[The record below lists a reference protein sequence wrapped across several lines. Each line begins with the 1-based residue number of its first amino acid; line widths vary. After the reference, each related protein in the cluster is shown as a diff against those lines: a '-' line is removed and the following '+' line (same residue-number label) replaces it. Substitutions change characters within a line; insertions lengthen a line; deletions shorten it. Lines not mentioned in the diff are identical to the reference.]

1 MLSMKQINSVLL
13 PGEFFKNDFIE
24 KTEKLMSI
32 DIDTV
37 YLFDHGVNP
46 AGKDFDV
53 YKFIDGIYK
62 LNEVVDGQF
71 RLGICVLNINARSY
85 EELFDEYI
93 YKLLEIKN
101 FKLGIGTGDD
111 KFEKRQNFSN
121 DIEKIINEIVGSNK
135 FKQNNINLFIGGN
148 SEKKLKLMK
157 KYAIG
162 INQWM
167 GSKNLFKEKESQF
180 TQIKNPRGNL
190 SLCLK
195 VANPIIFDSKLNY
208 EKIYVLKDSNREIF
222 FKTIDNIFRWI
233 NTAMIW

>member
-1 MLSMKQINSVLL
+1 MKQINSVLL
-13 PGEFFKNDFIE
+13 PGEFFKNNFKE

-32 DIDTV
+32 DIDTC

-46 AGKDFDV
+46 ASKDLDV
-53 YKFIDGIYK
+53 YEFIDGIYK
-62 LNEVVDGQF
+62 LNEVIDGQF
-71 RLGICVLNINARSY
+71 RLGLCVLNINARPY
-85 EELFDEYI
+85 KELFEQYI

-111 KFEKRQNFSN
+111 KFEKRPNFSN
-121 DIEKIINEIVGSNK
+121 DIEKIINEIVDSNK

-157 KYAIG
+157 KYSIG

-167 GSKNLFKEKESQF
+167 GTKNSFEEKESQF

-190 SLCLK
+190 SLCLD
-195 VANPIIFDSKLNY
+195 VNNPVFFDSKLNY
-208 EKIYVLKDSNREIF
+208 ENIYVLKDSNQEIF
-222 FKTIDNIFRWI
+222 FKTIDNIFR
-233 NTAMIW
+233 

>member
-1 MLSMKQINSVLL
+1 MKQINSVLL
-13 PGEFFKNDFIE
+13 PGEFFKNNFKE

-32 DIDTV
+32 DIDTC
-37 YLFDHGVNP
+37 YLFDHWVNP
-46 AGKDFDV
+46 ASKDLDV
-53 YKFIDGIYK
+53 YEFIDGIYK
-62 LNEVVDGQF
+62 LNEVIDGQF
-71 RLGICVLNINARSY
+71 RLGLCVLNINARPY
-85 EELFDEYI
+85 KELFEQYI

-111 KFEKRQNFSN
+111 KFEKRPNFSN
-121 DIEKIINEIVGSNK
+121 DIEKIINEIVDSNK

-167 GSKNLFKEKESQF
+167 GTKNSFEEKESQF

-190 SLCLK
+190 SLCLD
-195 VANPIIFDSKLNY
+195 VNNPVFFDSKLNY
-208 EKIYVLKDSNREIF
+208 ENIYVLKDSNREIF

-233 NTAMIW
+233 NTVMNW

>member
-1 MLSMKQINSVLL
+1 MKQINSVLL
-13 PGEFFKNDFIE
+13 PGEFFKNNFKE

-32 DIDTV
+32 DIDTC

-46 AGKDFDV
+46 ASKDLDV
-53 YKFIDGIYK
+53 YEFIDGIYK
-62 LNEVVDGQF
+62 LNEVIDGQF
-71 RLGICVLNINARSY
+71 RLGLCVLNINARPY
-85 EELFDEYI
+85 KELFEQYV

-111 KFEKRQNFSN
+111 KFEKRPNFSN
-121 DIEKIINEIVGSNK
+121 DIEKIINEIVDSNK

-167 GSKNLFKEKESQF
+167 GTKNSFEEKESQF

-190 SLCLK
+190 SLCLD
-195 VANPIIFDSKLNY
+195 VNNPVFFDSKLNY
-208 EKIYVLKDSNREIF
+208 ENIYVLKDSNREIF
-222 FKTIDNIFRWI
+222 FKTIDNIFR
-233 NTAMIW
+233 

>member
-1 MLSMKQINSVLL
+1 MKQINSVLL
-13 PGEFFKNDFIE
+13 PGEFFKNNFKE

-32 DIDTV
+32 DIDTC

-46 AGKDFDV
+46 ASKDLDV
-53 YKFIDGIYK
+53 YEFIDGIYK
-62 LNEVVDGQF
+62 LNEVIDGQF
-71 RLGICVLNINARSY
+71 RLGLCVLNINARPY
-85 EELFDEYI
+85 KELFEQYI

-111 KFEKRQNFSN
+111 KFEKRPNFSN
-121 DIEKIINEIVGSNK
+121 DIEKIINEIVDSNK

-167 GSKNLFKEKESQF
+167 GTKNSFEEKESQF
-180 TQIKNPRGNL
+180 TQINNPRGNL
-190 SLCLK
+190 SLCLD
-195 VANPIIFDSKLNY
+195 VNNPVFFDSKLNY
-208 EKIYVLKDSNREIF
+208 ENIYVLKDSNREIF
-222 FKTIDNIFRWI
+222 FKTIDNIFR
-233 NTAMIW
+233 

>member
-1 MLSMKQINSVLL
+1 MKQINSVLL
-13 PGEFFKNDFIE
+13 PGEFFKNNFKE

-32 DIDTV
+32 DIDTC

-46 AGKDFDV
+46 ASKDLDV
-53 YKFIDGIYK
+53 YEFIDGIYK
-62 LNEVVDGQF
+62 LNEVIDGQF
-71 RLGICVLNINARSY
+71 RLGLCVLNINARPY
-85 EELFDEYI
+85 KKLFEQYI

-111 KFEKRQNFSN
+111 KFEKRPNFSN
-121 DIEKIINEIVGSNK
+121 DIEKIINEIVDSNK

-157 KYAIG
+157 KYSIG

-167 GSKNLFKEKESQF
+167 GTKNSFEEKESQF

-190 SLCLK
+190 SLCLD
-195 VANPIIFDSKLNY
+195 VNNPLFFDSKLKY
-208 EKIYVLKDSNREIF
+208 ENIYVLKDSNREIF
-222 FKTIDNIFRWI
+222 FKTIDNIFR
-233 NTAMIW
+233 

>member
-1 MLSMKQINSVLL
+1 MKQINSVLL
-13 PGEFFKNDFIE
+13 PGEFFKNNFKE

-32 DIDTV
+32 DIDTC

-46 AGKDFDV
+46 ASKDLDV
-53 YKFIDGIYK
+53 YEFIDGIYK
-62 LNEVVDGQF
+62 LNEVIDGQF
-71 RLGICVLNINARSY
+71 RLGLCVLNINVRPY
-85 EELFDEYI
+85 KELFEEYI

-111 KFEKRQNFSN
+111 KFEKRPNFSN
-121 DIEKIINEIVGSNK
+121 DIEKIINEIVDSNK

-162 INQWM
+162 INQWK
-167 GSKNLFKEKESQF
+167 GTKNSFEEKESQF

-190 SLCLK
+190 SLCLD
-195 VANPIIFDSKLNY
+195 VNNPVFFDSKLNY
-208 EKIYVLKDSNREIF
+208 ENIYVLKDSNREIF
-222 FKTIDNIFRWI
+222 FKTIDNIFR
-233 NTAMIW
+233 

>member
-1 MLSMKQINSVLL
+1 MKQINSVLL
-13 PGEFFKNDFIE
+13 PGEFFKNNFKE

-32 DIDTV
+32 DIDTC

-46 AGKDFDV
+46 ASKDLDV
-53 YKFIDGIYK
+53 YEFIDGIYK
-62 LNEVVDGQF
+62 LNEVIDGQF
-71 RLGICVLNINARSY
+71 RLGLCVLNINARPY
-85 EELFDEYI
+85 KELFKQYI

-111 KFEKRQNFSN
+111 KFEKRPNFSN
-121 DIEKIINEIVGSNK
+121 DIEKIINEIVDSNK

-148 SEKKLKLMK
+148 SEKKLKLIK

-167 GSKNLFKEKESQF
+167 GTKNSFEEKESQF

-190 SLCLK
+190 SLCLD
-195 VANPIIFDSKLNY
+195 VNNPVFFDSKLNY
-208 EKIYVLKDSNREIF
+208 ENIYVLKDSNREIF
-222 FKTIDNIFRWI
+222 FKTIDNIFR
-233 NTAMIW
+233 

>member
-1 MLSMKQINSVLL
+1 MHLMKQINSVLL
-13 PGEFFKNDFIE
+13 PGEFFKNNFKE

-32 DIDTV
+32 DIDTC

-46 AGKDFDV
+46 ASKDLDV
-53 YKFIDGIYK
+53 YEFIDGIYK
-62 LNEVVDGQF
+62 LNEVIDGQF
-71 RLGICVLNINARSY
+71 RLGLCVLNINARPY
-85 EELFDEYI
+85 KELFEQYI

-111 KFEKRQNFSN
+111 KFEKRPNFSN
-121 DIEKIINEIVGSNK
+121 DIEKIINEIMDSNK

-167 GSKNLFKEKESQF
+167 GTKNSFEEKESQF

-190 SLCLK
+190 SLCLD
-195 VANPIIFDSKLNY
+195 VNNPVFFESKLNY
-208 EKIYVLKDSNREIF
+208 ENIYVLKDSNREIF
-222 FKTIDNIFRWI
+222 FKTIDNIFR
-233 NTAMIW
+233 

>member
-1 MLSMKQINSVLL
+1 MKQINSVLL
-13 PGEFFKNDFIE
+13 PGEFFKNNFKE

-32 DIDTV
+32 DIDTC

-46 AGKDFDV
+46 ASKDLDV
-53 YKFIDGIYK
+53 YEFIDGIYK
-62 LNEVVDGQF
+62 LNEVIDGQF
-71 RLGICVLNINARSY
+71 RLGLCVLNINARPY
-85 EELFDEYI
+85 KELFEQYI

-111 KFEKRQNFSN
+111 KFEKRPNFSN
-121 DIEKIINEIVGSNK
+121 DIEKIINEIVDSNK

-148 SEKKLKLMK
+148 SEKKLKLIK

-167 GSKNLFKEKESQF
+167 GTKNSFEEKESQF

-190 SLCLK
+190 SLCLD
-195 VANPIIFDSKLNY
+195 VNNPVFFDSKLNY
-208 EKIYVLKDSNREIF
+208 ENIYVLKDSNREIF
-222 FKTIDNIFRWI
+222 FKTIDNIFR
-233 NTAMIW
+233 

>member
-1 MLSMKQINSVLL
+1 MKQINSVLL
-13 PGEFFKNDFIE
+13 PGEFFKNNFKE

-32 DIDTV
+32 DIDTC

-46 AGKDFDV
+46 ASKDLDV
-53 YKFIDGIYK
+53 YEFIDGIYK
-62 LNEVVDGQF
+62 LNEVIDGQF
-71 RLGICVLNINARSY
+71 RLGLCVLNINARPY
-85 EELFDEYI
+85 KELFEQYI

-111 KFEKRQNFSN
+111 KFEKRPNFSN
-121 DIEKIINEIVGSNK
+121 DIEKIINEIVDSNK

-157 KYAIG
+157 KHAIG

-167 GSKNLFKEKESQF
+167 GTKNSFKEKESQF

-190 SLCLK
+190 SLCLD
-195 VANPIIFDSKLNY
+195 VNNPVFFDSKLNY
-208 EKIYVLKDSNREIF
+208 ENIYVLKDSNREIF
-222 FKTIDNIFRWI
+222 FKTIDNIFR
-233 NTAMIW
+233 

>member
-1 MLSMKQINSVLL
+1 MHLMKQINSVLL
-13 PGEFFKNDFIE
+13 PGEFFKNNFKE

-32 DIDTV
+32 DIDTC

-46 AGKDFDV
+46 ASKDLDV
-53 YKFIDGIYK
+53 YKFIDEIYK
-62 LNEVVDGQF
+62 LNDVIDGQF
-71 RLGICVLNINARSY
+71 RLGLCVLNINARPY
-85 EELFDEYI
+85 KELFEEYI
-93 YKLLEIKN
+93 YKLLEIKY

-111 KFEKRQNFSN
+111 KFEKRPNFSN
-121 DIEKIINEIVGSNK
+121 DIEKIINEIVDSNK

-167 GSKNLFKEKESQF
+167 GTKNSFEEKESQF

-190 SLCLK
+190 SLCLD
-195 VANPIIFDSKLNY
+195 VNNPVFFDSKLNY
-208 EKIYVLKDSNREIF
+208 ENIYVLKDSNQEIF
-222 FKTIDNIFRWI
+222 FKTIDNIFR
-233 NTAMIW
+233 

>member
-1 MLSMKQINSVLL
+1 MKQINTVLL
-13 PGEFFKNDFIE
+13 PGEFFKNNFKE

-32 DIDTV
+32 DIDTC

-46 AGKDFDV
+46 ASKDLDV
-53 YKFIDGIYK
+53 YEFIDGIYK
-62 LNEVVDGQF
+62 LNEVIDGQF
-71 RLGICVLNINARSY
+71 RLGLCVLNINARPY
-85 EELFDEYI
+85 KELFEQYI

-111 KFEKRQNFSN
+111 KFEKRPNFSN
-121 DIEKIINEIVGSNK
+121 DIEKIINEIVDSNK

-157 KYAIG
+157 KYSIG

-167 GSKNLFKEKESQF
+167 GTNNSFEEKESQF

-190 SLCLK
+190 SLCLD
-195 VANPIIFDSKLNY
+195 VNNPVFFDSKLNY
-208 EKIYVLKDSNREIF
+208 ENIYVLKDSNREIF
-222 FKTIDNIFRWI
+222 FKTIDNIFR
-233 NTAMIW
+233 

>member
-1 MLSMKQINSVLL
+1 MHLMKQINSVLL
-13 PGEFFKNDFIE
+13 PGEFFKNNFKE

-32 DIDTV
+32 DIDTC

-46 AGKDFDV
+46 ASKDLDV
-53 YKFIDGIYK
+53 YEFIDGIYK
-62 LNEVVDGQF
+62 LNEVIDGQF
-71 RLGICVLNINARSY
+71 RLGLCVLNINARPY
-85 EELFDEYI
+85 KELFEQYI

-111 KFEKRQNFSN
+111 KFEKRPNFSN
-121 DIEKIINEIVGSNK
+121 DIEKIINEIVDSNK

-157 KYAIG
+157 KYSIG

-167 GSKNLFKEKESQF
+167 GTKNSFEEKESQF

-190 SLCLK
+190 SLCLD
-195 VANPIIFDSKLNY
+195 VNNPVFFDSKLNY
-208 EKIYVLKDSNREIF
+208 ENIYVLKDSNREIF
-222 FKTIDNIFRWI
+222 FKTIDNIFR
-233 NTAMIW
+233 

>member
-1 MLSMKQINSVLL
+1 MHLTKQINSVLL
-13 PGEFFKNDFIE
+13 PGEFFENNFKE

-32 DIDTV
+32 DIDTC

-46 AGKDFDV
+46 ASKDLDV
-53 YKFIDGIYK
+53 YEFIDGIYK
-62 LNEVVDGQF
+62 LNEVIDGQF
-71 RLGICVLNINARSY
+71 RLGLCVLNINARPY
-85 EELFDEYI
+85 KELFEQYI

-111 KFEKRQNFSN
+111 KFEKRPNFSN
-121 DIEKIINEIVGSNK
+121 DIEKIINEIVDSNK

-167 GSKNLFKEKESQF
+167 GTKNSFEEKESQF

-190 SLCLK
+190 SLCLD
-195 VANPIIFDSKLNY
+195 VNNPVFFDSKLKY
-208 EKIYVLKDSNREIF
+208 ENIYVLKDSNREIF
-222 FKTIDNIFRWI
+222 FKTIDNIFR
-233 NTAMIW
+233 

>member
-1 MLSMKQINSVLL
+1 MHLMKQINSVLL
-13 PGEFFKNDFIE
+13 PGEFFKNNFKE

-32 DIDTV
+32 DIDTC

-46 AGKDFDV
+46 ASKDLDV
-53 YKFIDGIYK
+53 YEFIDGIYK
-62 LNEVVDGQF
+62 LNEVIDGQF
-71 RLGICVLNINARSY
+71 RLGLCVLNINARPY
-85 EELFDEYI
+85 KELFEQYI

-111 KFEKRQNFSN
+111 KFEKRPNFSN
-121 DIEKIINEIVGSNK
+121 DIEKIINEIVDSNK

-167 GSKNLFKEKESQF
+167 GTKNSFEEKESQF

-190 SLCLK
+190 SLCLD
-195 VANPIIFDSKLNY
+195 VNNPVFFDSKLNY
-208 EKIYVLKDSNREIF
+208 ENIYVLKDSNQEIF
-222 FKTIDNIFRWI
+222 FKTIDNIFR
-233 NTAMIW
+233 

>member
-1 MLSMKQINSVLL
+1 MKQINSVLL
-13 PGEFFKNDFIE
+13 PGEFFKNNFKE

-32 DIDTV
+32 DIDTC

-46 AGKDFDV
+46 ASKDLDV
-53 YKFIDGIYK
+53 YEFIDGIYK
-62 LNEVVDGQF
+62 LNEVIDGQF
-71 RLGICVLNINARSY
+71 RLGLCVLNINARPY
-85 EELFDEYI
+85 KELFEQYI

-111 KFEKRQNFSN
+111 KFEKRPNFSN
-121 DIEKIINEIVGSNK
+121 DIEKIINEIMDSNK

-167 GSKNLFKEKESQF
+167 GTKNSFEEKESQF
-180 TQIKNPRGNL
+180 TEINNPRGNL
-190 SLCLK
+190 SLCLD
-195 VANPIIFDSKLNY
+195 VNNPVFFDSKLNY
-208 EKIYVLKDSNREIF
+208 ENIYVLKDSNREIF
-222 FKTIDNIFRWI
+222 FKTIDNIFR
-233 NTAMIW
+233 

>member
-1 MLSMKQINSVLL
+1 MHLMKQINSVLL
-13 PGEFFKNDFIE
+13 PGEFFKNNFKE

-32 DIDTV
+32 DIDTC

-46 AGKDFDV
+46 ASKDLDV
-53 YKFIDGIYK
+53 YEFIDGIYK
-62 LNEVVDGQF
+62 LNEVIDGQF
-71 RLGICVLNINARSY
+71 RLGLCVLNINARPY
-85 EELFDEYI
+85 KELFEQYI

-111 KFEKRQNFSN
+111 KFEKRPNFSN
-121 DIEKIINEIVGSNK
+121 DIEKIINEIVDSNK

-167 GSKNLFKEKESQF
+167 GTKNSFEEKESQF

-190 SLCLK
+190 SLCLD
-195 VANPIIFDSKLNY
+195 VNNPVFFDSKLNY
-208 EKIYVLKDSNREIF
+208 ENIYVLKDSNREIF
-222 FKTIDNIFRWI
+222 FKTIDNIFR
-233 NTAMIW
+233 

>member
-1 MLSMKQINSVLL
+1 MHLMKQINSVLL
-13 PGEFFKNDFIE
+13 PGEFFKNNFKE

-32 DIDTV
+32 DIDTC

-46 AGKDFDV
+46 ASKDLDV
-53 YKFIDGIYK
+53 YEFIDGIYK
-62 LNEVVDGQF
+62 LNEVIDGQF
-71 RLGICVLNINARSY
+71 RLGLCVLNINARPY
-85 EELFDEYI
+85 KELFEQYI

-101 FKLGIGTGDD
+101 FKLGIGTGDN
-111 KFEKRQNFSN
+111 KFEKRPNFSN
-121 DIEKIINEIVGSNK
+121 DIEKIINEIVDSNK

-167 GSKNLFKEKESQF
+167 GTKNSFEEKESQF

-190 SLCLK
+190 SLCLD
-195 VANPIIFDSKLNY
+195 VNNPVFFDSKLNY
-208 EKIYVLKDSNREIF
+208 ENIYVLKDSNREIF
-222 FKTIDNIFRWI
+222 FKTIDNIFR
-233 NTAMIW
+233 

>member
-1 MLSMKQINSVLL
+1 MHLMKQINSVLL
-13 PGEFFKNDFIE
+13 PGEFFKNNFKE

-32 DIDTV
+32 DIDTC

-46 AGKDFDV
+46 AGKDLDV
-53 YKFIDGIYK
+53 YEFIDGIYK
-62 LNEVVDGQF
+62 LNEVIDGQF
-71 RLGICVLNINARSY
+71 RLGLCVLNINARPY
-85 EELFDEYI
+85 KELFEQYI

-101 FKLGIGTGDD
+101 FKLGIGTGDN
-111 KFEKRQNFSN
+111 KFEKRPNFSN
-121 DIEKIINEIVGSNK
+121 DIEKIINEIVDSNK

-167 GSKNLFKEKESQF
+167 GTKNSFEEKESQF

-190 SLCLK
+190 SLCLD
-195 VANPIIFDSKLNY
+195 VNNPVFFDSKLNY
-208 EKIYVLKDSNREIF
+208 ENIYVLKDSNREIF
-222 FKTIDNIFRWI
+222 FKTIDNIFR
-233 NTAMIW
+233 

>member
-1 MLSMKQINSVLL
+1 MKQINSVLL
-13 PGEFFKNDFIE
+13 PGEFFKNNFKE

-32 DIDTV
+32 DIDTC

-46 AGKDFDV
+46 ASKDLDV
-53 YKFIDGIYK
+53 YEFIDGIYK
-62 LNEVVDGQF
+62 LNEVIDGQF
-71 RLGICVLNINARSY
+71 RLGLCVLNINARPY
-85 EELFDEYI
+85 KELFEQYI

-111 KFEKRQNFSN
+111 KFEKRPNFSN
-121 DIEKIINEIVGSNK
+121 DIEKIINEIVDSNK

-148 SEKKLKLMK
+148 SEKKLKLIK

-167 GSKNLFKEKESQF
+167 GTKNSFEEKESQF

-190 SLCLK
+190 SLCLD
-195 VANPIIFDSKLNY
+195 VNNPLFFDSKLKY
-208 EKIYVLKDSNREIF
+208 ENIYVLKDSNREIF
-222 FKTIDNIFRWI
+222 FKTIDNIFR
-233 NTAMIW
+233 

>member
-1 MLSMKQINSVLL
+1 MKQINSVLL
-13 PGEFFKNDFIE
+13 PGEFFKNNFKE

-32 DIDTV
+32 DIDTC

-46 AGKDFDV
+46 ASKDLDV
-53 YKFIDGIYK
+53 YEFIDGIYK
-62 LNEVVDGQF
+62 LNEVIDGQF
-71 RLGICVLNINARSY
+71 RLGLCVLNINARPY
-85 EELFDEYI
+85 KELFELYI

-111 KFEKRQNFSN
+111 KFEKRPNFSN
-121 DIEKIINEIVGSNK
+121 DIEKIINEIVDSNK

-157 KYAIG
+157 KYSIG

-167 GSKNLFKEKESQF
+167 GTKNSFEEKESQF

-190 SLCLK
+190 SLCLD
-195 VANPIIFDSKLNY
+195 VNNPVFFDSKLNY
-208 EKIYVLKDSNREIF
+208 ENIYVLKDSNREIF
-222 FKTIDNIFRWI
+222 FKTIDNIFR
-233 NTAMIW
+233 

>member
-1 MLSMKQINSVLL
+1 MKQINSVLL
-13 PGEFFKNDFIE
+13 PGEFFKNNFKE

-32 DIDTV
+32 DIDTC

-46 AGKDFDV
+46 ANKDLDV
-53 YKFIDGIYK
+53 YEFIDGIYK
-62 LNEVVDGQF
+62 LNEVIDGQF
-71 RLGICVLNINARSY
+71 RLGLCVLNINARPY
-85 EELFDEYI
+85 KELFEQYI

-111 KFEKRQNFSN
+111 KFEKRPNFSN
-121 DIEKIINEIVGSNK
+121 DIEKIINEIVDSNK
-135 FKQNNINLFIGGN
+135 FEQNNINLFIGGN

-167 GSKNLFKEKESQF
+167 GTKNSFEEKESQF

-190 SLCLK
+190 SLCLD
-195 VANPIIFDSKLNY
+195 VNNPVFFDSKLNY
-208 EKIYVLKDSNREIF
+208 ENIYVLKDSNREIF
-222 FKTIDNIFRWI
+222 FKTIDNIFR
-233 NTAMIW
+233 

>member
-1 MLSMKQINSVLL
+1 MKQINSVLL
-13 PGEFFKNDFIE
+13 PGEFFKNNFKE

-32 DIDTV
+32 DIDTC

-46 AGKDFDV
+46 ASKDLDV
-53 YKFIDGIYK
+53 YEFIDGIYK
-62 LNEVVDGQF
+62 LNEVIDGQF
-71 RLGICVLNINARSY
+71 RLGLCVLNINARPY
-85 EELFDEYI
+85 KELFEQYI

-111 KFEKRQNFSN
+111 KFEKRPNFSN
-121 DIEKIINEIVGSNK
+121 DIEKIINEIVDSNK

-167 GSKNLFKEKESQF
+167 GTKNSFEEKESQF
-180 TQIKNPRGNL
+180 TQINNPRGNL
-190 SLCLK
+190 SLCLD
-195 VANPIIFDSKLNY
+195 VNNPVFFNSKLNY

-222 FKTIDNIFRWI
+222 FKTIDNIFR
-233 NTAMIW
+233 

>member
-1 MLSMKQINSVLL
+1 MKQINSVLL
-13 PGEFFKNDFIE
+13 PGEFFKNNFKE

-32 DIDTV
+32 DIDTC

-46 AGKDFDV
+46 ASKDLDV
-53 YKFIDGIYK
+53 YEFIDGIYK
-62 LNEVVDGQF
+62 LNEVIDGQF
-71 RLGICVLNINARSY
+71 RLGLCVLNINARPY
-85 EELFDEYI
+85 KELFEQYI

-111 KFEKRQNFSN
+111 KFEKRPNFSN
-121 DIEKIINEIVGSNK
+121 DIEKIINEIMDSNK

-167 GSKNLFKEKESQF
+167 GTKNSFEEKESQF

-190 SLCLK
+190 SLCLD
-195 VANPIIFDSKLNY
+195 VNNPVFFDSKLNY
-208 EKIYVLKDSNREIF
+208 ENIYVLKDSNREIF
-222 FKTIDNIFRWI
+222 FKTIDNIFR
-233 NTAMIW
+233 

>member
-1 MLSMKQINSVLL
+1 MKQINSVLL
-13 PGEFFKNDFIE
+13 PGEFFKNNFKE

-32 DIDTV
+32 DIDTC

-46 AGKDFDV
+46 ASKDLDV
-53 YKFIDGIYK
+53 YEFIDGIYK
-62 LNEVVDGQF
+62 LNEVIDGQF
-71 RLGICVLNINARSY
+71 RLGLCVLNINARPY
-85 EELFDEYI
+85 KELFEQYI

-111 KFEKRQNFSN
+111 KFEKRPNFSN
-121 DIEKIINEIVGSNK
+121 DIEKIINEIVDSNK

-167 GSKNLFKEKESQF
+167 GTKNSFEEKESQF

-190 SLCLK
+190 SLCLD
-195 VANPIIFDSKLNY
+195 VNNPVFFDSKLNY
-208 EKIYVLKDSNREIF
+208 ENIYVLKDSNQEIF
-222 FKTIDNIFRWI
+222 FNTIDNIFR
-233 NTAMIW
+233 